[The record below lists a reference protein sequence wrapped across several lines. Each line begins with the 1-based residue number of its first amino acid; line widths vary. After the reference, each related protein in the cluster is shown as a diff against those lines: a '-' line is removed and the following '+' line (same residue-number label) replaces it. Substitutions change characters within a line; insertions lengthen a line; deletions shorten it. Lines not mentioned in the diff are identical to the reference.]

1 MLHKISQLCD
11 KIDGLKIQAD
21 RLRDA
26 KYGPQKSDAV
36 TIQNMIETS
45 GCSTICQYDYGKC
58 EKKIETNN
66 PAFTILRVINGVY
79 GQ

>member
-36 TIQNMIETS
+36 TIQNMIETIQHECYMIS
-45 GCSTICQYDYGKC
+45 QDKGKY
-58 EKKIETNN
+58 EKSN
-66 PAFTILRVINGVY
+66 PDNVSDDTC
-79 GQ
+79 